1 MLRFRHRNDTVLS
14 SRSFS
19 PAEVAAWCKDFV
31 HHVYTKAGVHSKP
44 YLDIHRQKW
53 FWDPSAGGSDI
64 VGSHP
69 RHRRILLFPKAGPPT
84 PCGSIPIY
92 TGACDY
98 SRFHGTMS
106 ELESLVG
113 LGSNLNASCHWGEV
127 QKQCDSRPH
136 HIGSSSSS
144 KTICQ
149 VGCAMS
155 SLAMYL
161 QSRGHAETPDTLNTF
176 LQAHGRL

>member
-69 RHRRILLFPKAGPPT
+69 LWVSGYGTSDPPIPKGWSSYTMWQYTDIHRR
-84 PCGSIPIY
+84 
-92 TGACDY
+92 
-98 SRFHGTMS
+98 
-106 ELESLVG
+106 V
-113 LGSNLNASCHWGEV
+113 
-127 QKQCDSRPH
+127 
-136 HIGSSSSS
+136 
-144 KTICQ
+144 
-149 VGCAMS
+149 
-155 SLAMYL
+155 
-161 QSRGHAETPDTLNTF
+161 
-176 LQAHGRL
+176 